1 MGNALNLIDSM
12 NIIRCIGLL
21 GLVFITSC
29 QNIEEVKEP
38 KNLLSKSEM
47 KDLIYDM
54 VLLDAA
60 AVVNDEPLKELDVEM
75 LEFLSKKYDLD
86 STDLKQNILY
96 YNLKYSDNIEIYE
109 NAKDSIDKLKNA
121 YDSISN
127 ARDSL
132 RKLEKKRLDSIKKID
147 TISKNKTLQEL
158 KIKD

>member
-1 MGNALNLIDSM
+1 
-12 NIIRCIGLL
+12 
-21 GLVFITSC
+21 
-29 QNIEEVKEP
+29 
-38 KNLLSKSEM
+38 
-47 KDLIYDM
+47 M